1 MYYAML
7 SLLTESVHRAAT
19 SCSAGFSGC
28 RHFQELDNNMCFKF
42 LLDS

>member
-1 MYYAML
+1 MGYIEGMSNMYYAML

-28 RHFQELDNNMCFKF
+28 RHFQELDK
-42 LLDS
+42 